1 MANNKVVFGNTTIMD
16 ITDTTAEASDVAQ
29 GEVFYNRAGVRSVG
43 TGNYMD
49 IISNPTAD
57 DILIDDGNGQAVD
70 SGVSIND
77 VALSA
82 DLPGQATDTTLGLV
96 KINPAQSVTLNADGQ
111 LEVGGRLG
119 QFPNGGVYYPTDR
132 NFVNVG
138 NYTFAITDAQN
149 MFFGNREFAIAGGLN
164 QTLKT
169 SAAAG
174 STVYQVS
181 NSYANRI
188 ALSNMVGGV
197 ATRQESTAG
206 TFTVPIVSIKFAN
219 GNDVTPYSGG
229 TESNNNIIITTDGSA
244 NPSDA
249 TTQIRLYGKF
259 SGTDIISA
267 GQGNASSGGKTL
279 QVGQSCQ
286 NAGSSQVIQ
295 VGNAIYSSANN
306 SAQFGRQHINK
317 QTDSLLAGY
326 GHDNS
331 NGSQGASALGL
342 WSSIDSNTA
351 FAVGNGTAVTARSN
365 AFEVT
370 KDGGIVLKAPNG
382 TRYKI
387 TVSNTGALTTTAL

>member
-1 MANNKVVFGNTTIMD
+1 MAINYETFTDGGFKYALLKLSAKITSLLASKVG
-16 ITDTTAEASDVAQ
+16 
-29 GEVFYNRAGVRSVG
+29 
-43 TGNYMD
+43 
-49 IISNPTAD
+49 
-57 DILIDDGNGQAVD
+57 
-70 SGVSIND
+70 IND
-77 VALSA
+77 VASE
-82 DLPGQATDTTLGLV
+82 TTLGLI
-96 KINPAQSVTLNADGQ
+96 KLNPSESVTLNANNQ
-111 LEVGGRLG
+111 LSVGGRLG

-132 NFVNVG
+132 TFANVG

-149 MFFGNREFAIAGGLN
+149 MYMGNREMVIAGGLN
-164 QTLKT
+164 LALKT

-219 GNDVTPYSGG
+219 GNDISPYSGG
-229 TESNNNIIITTDGSA
+229 TESNNNIVITTNGSA

-259 SGTDIISA
+259 SATDIISG

-295 VGNAIYSSANN
+295 VGNTIYSNANN

-331 NGSQGASALGL
+331 SGSQGASAVGL
-342 WSSIDSNTA
+342 WSSINSTTA
-351 FAVGNGTAVTARSN
+351 FAVGNGTSATARSN
-365 AFEVT
+365 ALEVT
-370 KDGGIVLKAPNG
+370 KDSGLVLKAPNG

-387 TVSNTGALTTTAL
+387 SVDNTGALTTTAL

>member
-1 MANNKVVFGNTTIMD
+1 MAINKVVYGNDTLID
-16 ITDTTAEASDVAQ
+16 ITDTTAEASDVAA
-29 GEVFYNRAGVRSVG
+29 GEVFYNNAGVRSIG
-43 TGNYMD
+43 TGDYMSKV
-49 IISNPTAD
+49 SNPTAN
-57 DILIDDGNGQAVD
+57 DILVTDANGQAID
-70 SGVSIND
+70 SGVAITDKANVS
-77 VALSA
+77 

-96 KINPAQSVTLNADGQ
+96 KLNPNQSIDVNSNGQ
-111 LEVGGRLG
+111 LTVGGRLG

-132 NFVNVG
+132 NFANVG

-149 MFFGNREFAIAGGLN
+149 MYMSNREFIIAGGLN

-169 SAAAG
+169 SAPAG
-174 STVYQVS
+174 STTYQVS
-181 NSYANRI
+181 NTYQNRI

-229 TESNNNIIITTDGSA
+229 TETSNNIIITTNGSA
-244 NPSDA
+244 NPDDA
-249 TTQIRLYGKF
+249 TTQIRLYGRF
-259 SGTDIISA
+259 SATDIISA
-267 GQGNASSGGKTL
+267 GQGNSSSGGKTL

-286 NAGSSQVIQ
+286 SMSTQTIQ
-295 VGNAIYSSANN
+295 VGNAIYSNANN

-331 NGSQGASALGL
+331 NGSQGASAVGL

-351 FAVGNGTAVTARSN
+351 FAVGNGTNATARSN

-370 KDGGIVLKAPNG
+370 KDNGIVLKAPNG

>member
-1 MANNKVVFGNTTIMD
+1 MADKYINLTNGLAAIKAWV
-16 ITDTTAEASDVAQ
+16 
-29 GEVFYNRAGVRSVG
+29 
-43 TGNYMD
+43 
-49 IISNPTAD
+49 ISKIAAIANPNA
-57 DILIDDGNGQAVD
+57 
-70 SGVSIND
+70 
-77 VALSA
+77 
-82 DLPGQATDTTLGLV
+82 
-96 KINPAQSVTLNADGQ
+96 SVTFNANGQ

-119 QFPNGGVYYPTDR
+119 QFPSGGVYYPTDR

-138 NYTFAITDAQN
+138 NYTFAISDAQN
-149 MFFGNREFAIAGGLN
+149 MYMGNREMVIAGGLN

-169 SAAAG
+169 SAPAG

-181 NSYANRI
+181 NTYQNRI

-197 ATRQESTAG
+197 ATTSDATAG
-206 TFTVPIVSIKFAN
+206 TFTVPILSIKFAN

-244 NPSDA
+244 NPGDA

-259 SGTDIISA
+259 SGTDIISG
-267 GQGNASSGGKTL
+267 GQGNASSGGKCL

-295 VGNAIYSSANN
+295 VGNAIFSSANN
-306 SAQFGRQHINK
+306 SAQFGRQHINR

-342 WSSIDSNTA
+342 WSSIDSGTA
-351 FAVGNGTAVTARSN
+351 FAVGNGTSVTARSN

-370 KDGGIVLKAPNG
+370 KDGGIVLKSPNG

-387 TVSNTGALTTTAL
+387 TVDDSGNISSTAI

>member
-1 MANNKVVFGNTTIMD
+1 MATEYETFKDGGLKYTLIKLKNHFTSLLSGKVNN
-16 ITDTTAEASDVAQ
+16 TD
-29 GEVFYNRAGVRSVG
+29 
-43 TGNYMD
+43 
-49 IISNPTAD
+49 
-57 DILIDDGNGQAVD
+57 
-70 SGVSIND
+70 
-77 VALSA
+77 
-82 DLPGQATDTTLGLV
+82 QATDNTLGLV
-96 KINPAQSVTLNADGQ
+96 KTNASKSISLNSDGQ

-132 NFVNVG
+132 NFANVG
-138 NYTFAITDAQN
+138 NYTFAISDAQN
-149 MFFGNREFAIAGGLN
+149 MSMSNREFVIAGGLN
-164 QTLKT
+164 QTLK
-169 SAAAG
+169 SSHVAG

-181 NSYANRI
+181 NTYQNRI

-219 GNDVTPYSGG
+219 GNDISAYSGG
-229 TESNNNIIITTDGSA
+229 TESNNNIIITTNGSA
-244 NPSDA
+244 NPDDA

-259 SGTDIISA
+259 SATDIISA
-267 GQGNASSGGKTL
+267 GQGNSSSGGKTL

-286 NAGSSQVIQ
+286 SASTQTIQ
-295 VGNAIYSSANN
+295 VGNAIYSNANN

-342 WSSIDSNTA
+342 WSSITSNTA
-351 FAVGNGTAVTARSN
+351 FAVGNGTSVTARSN

-370 KDGGIVLKAPNG
+370 KDNGIVLKAPNG
-382 TRYKI
+382 TRWKI
-387 TVSNTGALTTTAL
+387 TVDNNGQLITTAL

>member
-1 MANNKVVFGNTTIMD
+1 MADNYLNSTGLSHLWQKIKNLLAGKVNTTD
-16 ITDTTAEASDVAQ
+16 
-29 GEVFYNRAGVRSVG
+29 F
-43 TGNYMD
+43 
-49 IISNPTAD
+49 
-57 DILIDDGNGQAVD
+57 
-70 SGVSIND
+70 
-77 VALSA
+77 
-82 DLPGQATDTTLGLV
+82 ATDSDYGVV
-96 KINPAQSVTLNADGQ
+96 KTNSAQSVTLNANGQ

-132 NFVNVG
+132 NFANVG
-138 NYTFAITDAQN
+138 NYTFAISDAQN
-149 MFFGNREFAIAGGLN
+149 MFMGNREMVIAGGLN
-164 QTLKT
+164 QTLRT
-169 SAAAG
+169 SAPAG

-219 GNDVTPYSGG
+219 GNDITPYSGG
-229 TESNNNIIITTDGSA
+229 TESNNNIVITTDGSA

-326 GHDNS
+326 GHDS
-331 NGSQGASALGL
+331 TNGSQGASALGL
-342 WSSIDSNTA
+342 WSNITATTA
-351 FAVGNGTAVTARSN
+351 FAVGNGTSATARSN

-370 KDGGIVLKAPNG
+370 KDSGIILKSPNG

-387 TVSNTGALTTTAL
+387 TVDDSGNLTVVAA

>member
-1 MANNKVVFGNTTIMD
+1 MADKFLNLTGLSYFWTKITSALANKANT
-16 ITDTTAEASDVAQ
+16 S
-29 GEVFYNRAGVRSVG
+29 
-43 TGNYMD
+43 
-49 IISNPTAD
+49 
-57 DILIDDGNGQAVD
+57 
-70 SGVSIND
+70 
-77 VALSA
+77 
-82 DLPGQATDTTLGLV
+82 DLPSQATDTDLGLV
-96 KINPAQSVTLNADGQ
+96 KTNSAQSVTLNANGQ

-132 NFVNVG
+132 TFARVG
-138 NYTFAITDAQN
+138 NYSFAISDAQN
-149 MFFGNREFAIAGGLN
+149 MFMGNREMVIAGGLN
-164 QTLKT
+164 LTLKT
-169 SAAAG
+169 SAPAG

-181 NSYANRI
+181 NSYQNRI
-188 ALSNMVGGV
+188 ALSNMVEGV

-206 TFTVPIVSIKFAN
+206 DFTVPIVSIKFAN
-219 GNDVTPYSGG
+219 GNDISPYSGG
-229 TESNNNIIITTDGSA
+229 TESNNNIVITTDGSA

-267 GQGNASSGGKTL
+267 GQGNSSSGGKCL

-331 NGSQGASALGL
+331 NGSQGASAVGI
-342 WSSIDSNTA
+342 WSLINSNTA

-365 AFEVT
+365 AMEVT
-370 KDGGIVLKAPNG
+370 KDGGIVLKSPNG

-387 TVSNTGALTTTAL
+387 TVDNSGNISATAV